1 MLKRFLEDIKYQGF
15 AEFDLKYDVRD
26 NKFKVFEINP
36 RQARSSYYLTACGYN
51 LAKILIDDI
60 LYNKNLKFK
69 FLDQK
74 VVLSFVP
81 KSVIYKYVENDK
93 LKKEIKQLIKE
104 KKLVRPLNYKKD
116 NNLKRKLWLFVR
128 DINYIKKYKNN
139 EW

>member
-1 MLKRFLEDIKYQGF
+1 MSFPHAVTRY
-15 AEFDLKYDVRD
+15 
-26 NKFKVFEINP
+26 NPVF
-36 RQARSSYYLTACGYN
+36 
-51 LAKILIDDI
+51 LAKQKRTSSICQFNPTNFITITFNFHI

-93 LKKEIKQLIKE
+93 LKKVIKQLIKE

-116 NNLKRKLWLFVR
+116 KNLKRKLWLFVR